1 MLTEKEYKVKK
12 RYIVFGV
19 LTLVCLAAAFCLG
32 AARRS
37 VTEDDVRDYAAEAF
51 RGDAED
57 RYAQLAFYCSEE
69 DYLTPDGM
77 MSVKNQLESAMTAES
92 IDPAGNY
99 LLTASVEKQVSVSRD
114 TATLSAIATVYFG
127 DYFGLHPDLPLKGG
141 YVDESDATTEFCVI
155 DDYTAWRL
163 FGSIDVCGMDL
174 EIDGKL
180 YTVSAVLAAD
190 RGEYA
195 SYYGE
200 TPRVYILYSSG
211 AMRDQNL
218 CFTTA
223 EAVLP
228 DPITDFAYDM
238 FSEAVSG
245 YSEDVQVIT
254 GRFTPIEL
262 WENIKGMAS
271 LGVMEGQNFPY
282 YENIARIRETKCAM
296 ILVFEA
302 VSWILA
308 AVFLVTLIVLI
319 LRPIFKN
326 FQEKKLAKKR
336 HAIY

>member
-1 MLTEKEYKVKK
+1 MKK
-12 RYIVFGV
+12 RYIVFGI
-19 LTLVCLAAAFCLG
+19 LTLVCFVVALCLG
-32 AARRS
+32 TARRG
-37 VTEDDVRDYAAEAF
+37 VTGDDVRDYAAETF
-51 RGDAED
+51 RGDSTEK
-57 RYAQLAFYCSEE
+57 YTQLAFYCSEE
-69 DYLTPDGM
+69 DYLTPDGI
-77 MSVKNQLESAMTAES
+77 MSVKNQLESALTAES

-99 LLTASVEKQVSVSRD
+99 LLAASVEKEVSVGRD
-114 TATLSAIATVYFG
+114 TAALSAIATVYFG
-127 DYFGLHPDLPLKGG
+127 DYFGLHPDLPLVGG

-163 FGSIDVCGMDL
+163 FGSINVCGMDI

-195 SYYGE
+195 PYYGE

-211 AMRDQNL
+211 AMRDRNL

-238 FSEAVSG
+238 FKEAVSG
-245 YSEDVQVIT
+245 YTEDVQVIT
-254 GRFTPIEL
+254 GRFTPTEL
-262 WENIKGMAS
+262 WENIKGMTS
-271 LGVMEGQNFPY
+271 LGVMQGQNLPY
-282 YENIARIRETKCAM
+282 YENVARIRETKCAM
-296 ILVFEA
+296 IFVFEA
-302 VSWILA
+302 VSWIFA
-308 AVFLVTLIVLI
+308 AAFLITLLVLI